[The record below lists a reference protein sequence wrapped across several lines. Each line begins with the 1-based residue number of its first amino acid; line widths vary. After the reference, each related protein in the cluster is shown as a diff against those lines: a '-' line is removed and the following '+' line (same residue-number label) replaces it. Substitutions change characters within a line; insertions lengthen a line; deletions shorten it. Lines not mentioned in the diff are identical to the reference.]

1 MIYFKYPEIAYRFSL
16 NPGDVVDLEI
26 ENPRLYR
33 SLVIDLLKGDDEAF
47 SVGLDEKELSFSKM
61 GLVIPNLFDLDPN
74 SKRILM
80 AIYKKMEKV
89 SLSPERQ
96 ALLDEINAKIQ
107 NLLSDLSTDFEGAV
121 VFNDTLSLPQL
132 LGLADFKF
140 NYDDSTFLSA
150 FLSYLK
156 AWREAID
163 LKIVFSMGLFSL
175 LEPLEEKTLETELS
189 YIGISLINIASS
201 PLSERFTGIKK
212 VRIDHDLCEIY

>member
-212 VRIDHDLCEIY
+212 VRIDRKSVV